1 MLTRSVLALFLTV
14 ATASGWDTS
23 QLGWAWVGASAAES
37 AQADERALS
46 GGPGE
51 SEFGGSF
58 AGKIGEGGVEV
69 IAEVSRPST
78 DIAPLDGSTFGPDT
92 SNEISAGSSAEPAR
106 PAAPP
111 RDVCSPVNPADCDFT
126 GAEPT
131 PPPAGEPAVTLRDI
145 ATFHPAA
152 HTHLAEPAGWAVLDL
167 PANAIADVD
176 AVTRSGT
183 LFGRPVEVRFHP
195 VSYRWAY
202 SDGGTVSSTD
212 PGATWA
218 DLGQAEFTATPTS
231 HVYRSKGEH
240 TARLDVVY
248 VAEYRFDGSVWR
260 WIDGTLTIG
269 GTPQPVLVGEFDTV
283 LVTGPC
289 TTHPHSPGC
298 G

>member
-1 MLTRSVLALFLTV
+1 MARRIALLISAVAALLCVPGPALASDAPV
-14 ATASGWDTS
+14 
-23 QLGWAWVGASAAES
+23 
-37 AQADERALS
+37 
-46 GGPGE
+46 E
-51 SEFGGSF
+51 SEFIAQLGS
-58 AGKIGEGGVEV
+58 ANRGSSVDL
-69 IAEVSRPST
+69 IAEASVPGAGT
-78 DIAPLDGSTFGPDT
+78 GTLDRSLLGP
-92 SNEISAGSSAEPAR
+92 ERVAEGISSGSAEPAR

-111 RDVCSPVNPADCDFT
+111 RDVCSPVNPVDCDFI

-131 PPPAGEPAVTLRDI
+131 APPAGEPAVTLRDI

-152 HTHLAEPAGWAVLDL
+152 HTHTAEPAGWAVLDL
-167 PANAIADVD
+167 PANAVADVE

-195 VSYRWAY
+195 VSYRWVY
-202 SDGGTVSSTD
+202 SDGGTVGSTD

-218 DLGQAEFTATPTS
+218 ELGQREFTETATS

-260 WIDGTLTIG
+260 WIDGTLTIE
-269 GTPQPVLVGEFDTV
+269 GTPQPVLVGELDTV

-289 TTHPHSPGC
+289 TTHPDSPGC

>member
-1 MLTRSVLALFLTV
+1 MLERVLSGLVALALTTT
-14 ATASGWDTS
+14 ATAN
-23 QLGWAWVGASAAES
+23 
-37 AQADERALS
+37 
-46 GGPGE
+46 PGE

-58 AGKIGEGGVEV
+58 AGHIGQSGVEV
-69 IAEVSRPST
+69 IAEASIPGAGTGTVDRS
-78 DIAPLDGSTFGPDT
+78 LLGPDGVADG
-92 SNEISAGSSAEPAR
+92 ISSGGGAAEPAR

-145 ATFHPAA
+145 ATFHPAPHD
-152 HTHLAEPAGWAVLDL
+152 HTAEPAGWAVIDL

-176 AVTRSGT
+176 TVTRSGT
-183 LFGRPVEVRFHP
+183 LFGRPVDVRFHP
-195 VSYRWAY
+195 VAYQWAY
-202 SDGGTVSSTD
+202 SDGGTVNSSG
-212 PGATWA
+212 PGATWT

-240 TARLDVVY
+240 TARLDVTY
-248 VAEYRFDGSVWR
+248 VAEYRFDGSAWR
-260 WIDGTLTIG
+260 WIDGTLTIQG
-269 GTPQPVLVGEFDTV
+269 APQRVLVGEFDTV

-289 TTHPHSPGC
+289 TTNPDSPGC

>member
-1 MLTRSVLALFLTV
+1 MKSLAAILLVLLI
-14 ATASGWDTS
+14 
-23 QLGWAWVGASAAES
+23 GASDHAGDRDTA
-37 AQADERALS
+37 
-46 GGPGE
+46 
-51 SEFGGSF
+51 FGGTLS
-58 AGKIGEGGVEV
+58 AGVGNGAAQVLGE
-69 IAEVSRPST
+69 AARPST
-78 DIAPLDGSTFGPDT
+78 DINPVDGYTPDGDRVAEGVGT
-92 SNEISAGSSAEPAR
+92 GGAAEPR

-111 RDVCSPVNPADCDFT
+111 RDVCSPENPVDCYFT

-152 HTHLAEPAGWAVLDL
+152 HTHTAEPAGWAVLDL
-167 PANAIADVD
+167 PANAVADVQ

-195 VSYRWAY
+195 VGYRWVY

-218 DLGQAEFTATPTS
+218 ELGQREFTATPTS
-231 HVYRSKGEH
+231 HLYRTKGEH

-260 WIDGTLTIG
+260 WIDGTLTIE

-289 TTHPHSPGC
+289 TTHPDSPGC
-298 G
+298 A

>member
-1 MLTRSVLALFLTV
+1 MQLLVVAAIILLA
-14 ATASGWDTS
+14 S
-23 QLGWAWVGASAAES
+23 
-37 AQADERALS
+37 
-46 GGPGE
+46 
-51 SEFGGSF
+51 
-58 AGKIGEGGVEV
+58 
-69 IAEVSRPST
+69 
-78 DIAPLDGSTFGPDT
+78 
-92 SNEISAGSSAEPAR
+92 SSAEPNREDTLLGGTVGADIGSGFAQVVGEMSRPGTDNTSADGYTPDPDGVAEGISSGGGAAQPAR

-145 ATFHPAA
+145 ATFHPAPHE
-152 HTHLAEPAGWAVLDL
+152 HTAEPAGWAVIDL

-176 AVTRSGT
+176 TVTRSGT
-183 LFGRPVEVRFHP
+183 LFGRPVDVRFHP
-195 VSYRWAY
+195 VAYQWAY
-202 SDGGTVSSTD
+202 SDGGMVNSGD

-240 TARLDVVY
+240 TARLDVTY
-248 VAEYRFDGSVWR
+248 VAEYRFDGSAWR
-260 WIDGTLTIG
+260 WIDGTLTIEG
-269 GTPQPVLVGEFDTV
+269 APQRVLVGEFDTV

-289 TTHPHSPGC
+289 TTHPDSPGC

>member
-1 MLTRSVLALFLTV
+1 MGRQFLLLLTV
-14 ATASGWDTS
+14 ALAA
-23 QLGWAWVGASAAES
+23 QFISAGPAL
-37 AQADERALS
+37 ADEENKSSLLEVGTRNHAD
-46 GGPGE
+46 GGFVE
-51 SEFGGSF
+51 
-58 AGKIGEGGVEV
+58 AIGELT
-69 IAEVSRPST
+69 RPST
-78 DIAPLDGSTFGPDT
+78 DNHSGDSDTPGRGIATDDVNSG
-92 SNEISAGSSAEPAR
+92 SAETTR

-111 RDVCSPVNPADCDFT
+111 HDVCSPVNPVDCDFT

-152 HTHLAEPAGWAVLDL
+152 HTHTAEPEGWAVLDL
-167 PANAIADVD
+167 PANAVADVQ

-195 VSYRWAY
+195 VSYRWVY
-202 SDGGTVSSTD
+202 SDGGTVTSND

-218 DLGQAEFTATPTS
+218 ELGQREFTTTPTS

-240 TARLDVVY
+240 AARLDVVY

-260 WIDGTLTIG
+260 WIDGTLTIE

-289 TTHPHSPGC
+289 TTHPDSPGC

>member
-1 MLTRSVLALFLTV
+1 LFG
-14 ATASGWDTS
+14 SDTP
-23 QLGWAWVGASAAES
+23 AE
-37 AQADERALS
+37 
-46 GGPGE
+46 G
-51 SEFGGSF
+51 
-58 AGKIGEGGVEV
+58 I
-69 IAEVSRPST
+69 ST
-78 DIAPLDGSTFGPDT
+78 GDAV
-92 SNEISAGSSAEPAR
+92 EPAR

-167 PANAIADVD
+167 PANAVADVQ

-195 VSYRWAY
+195 VGYRWAY
-202 SDGGTVSSTD
+202 SDGGTVSSGD

-218 DLGQAEFTATPTS
+218 DLGQPEFTATPTS

-248 VAEYRFDGSVWR
+248 VAEYRFDGSAWR
-260 WIDGTLTIG
+260 WIDGTLTIE

-289 TTHPHSPGC
+289 TTHPDSPGC
-298 G
+298 R

>member
-1 MLTRSVLALFLTV
+1 MARRIALLISAVAALLCVQSPALASDAPV
-14 ATASGWDTS
+14 
-23 QLGWAWVGASAAES
+23 
-37 AQADERALS
+37 
-46 GGPGE
+46 E
-51 SEFGGSF
+51 SEFIAQLGTANRGSS
-58 AGKIGEGGVEV
+58 VDL
-69 IAEVSRPST
+69 IAEASVPGAGT
-78 DIAPLDGSTFGPDT
+78 GTLDRSILGP
-92 SNEISAGSSAEPAR
+92 EGLAEGISSGSAETTR

-111 RDVCSPVNPADCDFT
+111 RDVCSPVNPVDCDFT

-152 HTHLAEPAGWAVLDL
+152 HTHTAEPEGWAVLDL
-167 PANAIADVD
+167 PANAVADVQ

-195 VSYRWAY
+195 VSYRWVY
-202 SDGGTVSSTD
+202 SDGGTVTSND

-218 DLGQAEFTATPTS
+218 ELGQREFTTTPTS

-240 TARLDVVY
+240 VARLDVVY

-260 WIDGTLTIG
+260 WIDGTLTIE

-289 TTHPHSPGC
+289 TTHPDSPGC